1 MLTLLTTMLRLA
13 AASTTHTKLVVTIFI
28 IHAANRCDAALL
40 GVNVCGLALPS
51 KRGLRTVGL
60 TRPTEYLF
68 LDHDM
73 AVAAHAFK
81 VLKERFRVMARHV
94 VDSVH
99 VVLFVSL
106 RILIDL
112 VVQIECLLEHLVL
125 LLIRH
130 FAEALICSFTLAQ
143 VDGLNLA

>member
-1 MLTLLTTMLRLA
+1 MLRLA

-81 VLKERFRVMARHV
+81 VLKE
-94 VDSVH
+94 
-99 VVLFVSL
+99 
-106 RILIDL
+106 
-112 VVQIECLLEHLVL
+112 
-125 LLIRH
+125 
-130 FAEALICSFTLAQ
+130 
-143 VDGLNLA
+143 